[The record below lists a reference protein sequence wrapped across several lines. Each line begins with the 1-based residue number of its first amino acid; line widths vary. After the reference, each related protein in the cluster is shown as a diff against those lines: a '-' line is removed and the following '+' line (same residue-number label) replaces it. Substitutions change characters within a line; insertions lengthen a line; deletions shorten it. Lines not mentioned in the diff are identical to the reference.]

1 MVWGDCL
8 LPQISTTYEQPGGF
22 MSVTKITMTGVDEH
36 TDLHQLIATSEA
48 HPVVEWG
55 FLYSPKLQGEP
66 GRFPSTYFL
75 KKTLALAP
83 SSVQIAL
90 HICGKGVDDLL
101 TEEPE
106 VVNLVEK
113 LGARNGRLQ
122 LNFNY
127 RKRHVDLQDLAIFIT
142 SNPNLQVITQIHAG
156 NVDVQPGLFNIL
168 GFAPTNHAM
177 LFDASGGRGQV
188 ATILEAPKYGIHC
201 GYAGGIGPDNVVE
214 RVTAINAI
222 VGGLDTW
229 VDMESSLRTTTDG
242 TDWFDLQKC
251 QAILN
256 AFEQQA

>member
-1 MVWGDCL
+1 M
-8 LPQISTTYEQPGGF
+8 TTPKTKEQPGGF

-36 TDLHQLIATSEA
+36 TDFHQLVALSNA
-48 HPVVEWG
+48 NPNVEWG
-55 FLYSPKLQGEP
+55 FLYSPKLQGEH

-106 VVNLVEK
+106 VTNLVEK
-113 LGARNGRLQ
+113 LAVRSGRLQ
-122 LNFNY
+122 LNFNH
-127 RKRHVDLQDLAIFIT
+127 RKRPVDLQALATFIADHPT
-142 SNPNLQVITQIHAG
+142 LPVITQIHGG
-156 NVDVQPGLFNIL
+156 NLEVQPELFKIL
-168 GFAPTNHAM
+168 GFAPANHEM

-188 ATILEAPKYGIHC
+188 ATILEAPRYGIHC
-201 GYAGGIGPDNVVE
+201 GYAGGIGPENIVE

-222 VGGLDTW
+222 VGDLDTW

-242 TDWFDLQKC
+242 TDWFDMQKC
-251 QAILN
+251 QATLTALKEI
-256 AFEQQA
+256 QSV